1 MFSNF
6 KTSCHTAIV
15 SLLFSTGAIAGTPNE
30 TDSNLVKLVSRISEQ
45 PSLRTALR
53 IREYKL
59 LKDFYAKNQYTLQW
73 YGKLTDNSKRTALAS
88 VIAKAED
95 HFLDPPDYHFSFI
108 VMTGFPATNNDTLIA
123 EITYTDAAIC
133 LLHDIAYANDPPYLK
148 FNGLKYEPECIN
160 LTAILNI
167 ALADGDLEKY
177 VRAIEPINKK
187 YIALKTAYL
196 KLWEVSRQKD
206 FHEITLISK
215 ENKLSNRSLADK
227 LKQLGYMTD
236 ADTTQGSLDTALREL
251 QKEHNLPVKNVIDP
265 ATLKV
270 LNEPL
275 KEKLD
280 ELKWNIRW
288 YRWFNCMQNK
298 SYVVVNIPAN
308 RLSYFEDGN
317 EKLVSKMVVGKIS
330 TPSPTLTSLIKQ
342 VIYYPYWNVPFDIA
356 VKEMLPALKHNPA
369 YLDKLRIEVL
379 VSGKALASS
388 AGVNWQSYSRSHF
401 PFALRQKPGCKNA
414 LGRLKFDFENPF
426 SVYLHDTDAKN
437 RFLAGRRFFSHG
449 CMRVEKPYEL
459 ALALG
464 VPAEKIKMDSCLT
477 DMKPQM
483 IPLLKPVPV
492 FVIYATIDVEDGEIR
507 WFEDAYHKRE
517 H

>member
-1 MFSNF
+1 M
-6 KTSCHTAIV
+6 
-15 SLLFSTGAIAGTPNE
+15 
-30 TDSNLVKLVSRISEQ
+30 
-45 PSLRTALR
+45 
-53 IREYKL
+53 
-59 LKDFYAKNQYTLQW
+59 
-73 YGKLTDNSKRTALAS
+73 
-88 VIAKAED
+88 
-95 HFLDPPDYHFSFI
+95 
-108 VMTGFPATNNDTLIA
+108 
-123 EITYTDAAIC
+123 
-133 LLHDIAYANDPPYLK
+133 
-148 FNGLKYEPECIN
+148 
-160 LTAILNI
+160 
-167 ALADGDLEKY
+167 
-177 VRAIEPINKK
+177 
-187 YIALKTAYL
+187 
-196 KLWEVSRQKD
+196 
-206 FHEITLISK
+206 
-215 ENKLSNRSLADK
+215 
-227 LKQLGYMTD
+227 
-236 ADTTQGSLDTALREL
+236 
-251 QKEHNLPVKNVIDP
+251 KNVIDP

-317 EKLVSKMVVGKIS
+317 EKLISKMVVGKIS
-330 TPSPTLTSLIKQ
+330 TPSPTLTSMIKQ
-342 VIYYPYWNVPFDIA
+342 VIYYPYWNIPFDIA
-356 VKEMLPALKHNPA
+356 VREMLPALKRNPA

-379 VSGKALASS
+379 VGGRALASS
-388 AGVNWQSYSRSHF
+388 AEVNWQPYSGAHF
-401 PFALRQKPGCKNA
+401 PFALRQKPGCRNA